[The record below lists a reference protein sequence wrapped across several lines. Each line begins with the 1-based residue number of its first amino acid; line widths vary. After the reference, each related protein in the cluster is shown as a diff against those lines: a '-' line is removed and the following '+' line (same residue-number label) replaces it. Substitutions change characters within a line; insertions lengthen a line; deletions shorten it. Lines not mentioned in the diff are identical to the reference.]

1 MTETIFTP
9 QSMRTVN
16 IANTTII
23 GFARNIDDEDSL
35 ILRNIGQGEQSSFP
49 FLSMASSRYPLN
61 PLTLQPGST
70 VLTCSRLP

>member
-35 ILRNIGQGEQSSFP
+35 ILRKFKPCRGE
-49 FLSMASSRYPLN
+49 
-61 PLTLQPGST
+61 ST
-70 VLTCSRLP
+70 WLWELRDALWNKLKMVICN